1 MLHRSSPFLKGL
13 RLLHS
18 GGQAHFE
25 NIDRGIY
32 IPIMSRL
39 AFRAIIVPIVVVSS
53 VVPFECYLTNI
64 SFIVAVLEKDI
75 GDWVASPFTT
85 FVFVERYRYTI
96 FFRLP
101 TCTARRRYGLGFV
114 LRFYARLTLCLLKRR

>member
-1 MLHRSSPFLKGL
+1 MLHRSLPFLKGL

-39 AFRAIIVPIVVVSS
+39 AFRTIIVPIVVVSS

-75 GDWVASPFTT
+75 GPGSRLHLPPLCLWNVIVIRFS
-85 FVFVERYRYTI
+85 FVFQLV
-96 FFRLP
+96 LP
-101 TCTARRRYGLGFV
+101 GDVTDLNLCLGFM
-114 LRFYARLTLCLLKRR
+114 